1 MEGKAWSQTIVEGL
15 PPKDTGIAQVPLAE
29 LPGVQAELLSEESN
43 WCSRAPGSYKT
54 CWTSQRGWWGT
65 QQVVTPQGRGTVTA
79 TAAAD
84 TASTTGD
91 PNQCLPGRGGLP
103 PPMGQG
109 APPPGMMGPPAGMR
123 PPMGPPVG
131 IAPGRGT
138 SVGIALWGCGPPP
151 L

>member
-1 MEGKAWSQTIVEGL
+1 
-15 PPKDTGIAQVPLAE
+15 
-29 LPGVQAELLSEESN
+29 
-43 WCSRAPGSYKT
+43 
-54 CWTSQRGWWGT
+54 
-65 QQVVTPQGRGTVTA
+65 VTPQGRGTVTA

-109 APPPGMMGPPAGMR
+109 APPPGMMGPPPGMR

-151 L
+151 LRRRGATFQVHLAAWALIPTPSLTRCLTLGELRHLLIPVFPSVK